1 MTLGEFLG
9 GHALWN
15 QLPGY
20 NVTDMV
26 AQFRQH
32 GLDEERCQ
40 ALASRGNAYRRGV
53 PVAAASYR
61 RLYGDTPGS
70 AAAMEVI
77 TGYGHSPEHM
87 LAVLREAGVLI
98 SGDMLLPRIS
108 TNVSVLPPRRMTIH
122 WAVSSIRSA
131 VSSSCLKHARATIPR
146 EPVP

>member
-40 ALASRGNAYRRGV
+40 ALASRGNAYRAACR
-53 PVAAASYR
+53 PAASYR
-61 RLYGDTPGS
+61 RLYGGDSLDRRPRM
-70 AAAMEVI
+70 AVI
-77 TGYGHSPEHM
+77 TGYGHSPEH
-87 LAVLREAGVLI
+87 ARCIA
-98 SGDMLLPRIS
+98 R
-108 TNVSVLPPRRMTIH
+108 PP
-122 WAVSSIRSA
+122 A
-131 VSSSCLKHARATIPR
+131 C
-146 EPVP
+146 